1 VNTLPEE
8 FDVDTMVGRL
18 AEHWGI
24 AVESAEYLPV
34 GAGSYHWSIA
44 NTDGERSFV
53 TVDDLDR
60 KPWLGATRDEVFHG
74 LGGAFDTA
82 VALRNEGLRFVVA
95 PIATATGDTLH
106 RVAPRYS
113 LALFPF
119 VPLVDSEAGNG
130 VANPFPHYETP
141 DERADIVSM
150 LAELHRATP
159 TVGSVPRTLDLELP
173 GRRELD
179 AALAELGGTWDGGP
193 YSEPARL
200 VLGRHAADVVEL
212 LALADR
218 LAAEVACGRPR
229 WVVTHGEPH
238 ARNVLRTDEG
248 RALVD
253 WDTVALGPPER
264 DLWMLMDG
272 PGDVAH
278 YEAATG
284 HELDPSAGSFFR
296 LLWDLA
302 DLASYLEV
310 IRLPHVE
317 NEDTTRAYR
326 RVTECVGSRDLWSEL
341 LEGR

>member
-8 FDVDTMVGRL
+8 FDVDAMVDRL
-18 AEHWGI
+18 AEQWGI
-24 AVESAEYLPV
+24 AVELAEYLPV

-44 NTDGERSFV
+44 EADGKRSFV

-60 KPWLGATRDEVFHG
+60 KPWLGATRDAVFHG
-74 LGGAFDTA
+74 LGRAFDTA
-82 VALRNEGLRFVVA
+82 VALRDEGLHFVIA
-95 PIATATGDTLH
+95 PIATGTGHTLD

-119 VPLVDSEAGNG
+119 VPVVESRTGSEA
-130 VANPFPHYETP
+130 ASPFPHYETP
-141 DERADIVSM
+141 DERAHIVSM

-173 GRRELD
+173 GRGGLD
-179 AALAELGGTWDGGP
+179 AALEELDSTWDGGP

-200 VLGRHAADVVEL
+200 VLARHAADVGDL

-218 LAAEVACGRPR
+218 LAADVVRGRSR
-229 WVVTHGEPH
+229 WVITHGEPH
-238 ARNVLRTDEG
+238 ARNVLRTDKG
-248 RALVD
+248 RAFVD

-272 PGDVAH
+272 PAEVAL

-284 HELDPSAGSFFR
+284 YELDPRAGSFFR

-326 RVTECVGSRDLWSEL
+326 RVTECVRSRDLWSEL
-341 LEGR
+341 LEGP

>member
-1 VNTLPEE
+1 MNTLPEE
-8 FDVDTMVGRL
+8 FDVDAMVGRV
-18 AEHWGI
+18 AEHWDV

-44 NTDGERSFV
+44 DAGGKRSFV

-60 KPWLGATRDEVFHG
+60 KPWLGATRDTVFHG
-74 LGGAFDTA
+74 LGRAFETA
-82 VALRNEGLRFVVA
+82 VALRNAGLRFVIA

-119 VPLVDSEAGNG
+119 VPIVESRTASG
-130 VANPFPHYETP
+130 AASPFPHYETP
-141 DERADIVSM
+141 GERAAIVTM

-159 TVGSVPRTLDLELP
+159 VAGSAPRTLHLEVP

-179 AALAELGGTWDGGP
+179 AALQEVGSPWDGGP
-193 YSEPARL
+193 YSEPARQ
-200 VLGRHAADVVEL
+200 VLERHAADVGEL
-212 LALADR
+212 LALVDR
-218 LAAEVACGRPR
+218 LAADVARGRAR
-229 WVVTHGEPH
+229 WVITHGEPH
-238 ARNVLRTDEG
+238 ARNVLATDEG
-248 RALVD
+248 CALVD
-253 WDTVALGPPER
+253 WDTVALAPPER
-264 DLWMLMDG
+264 DLWMLMEG
-272 PGDVAH
+272 SAEVAL

-284 HELDPSAGSFFR
+284 YELDPRAADFFR

-326 RVTECVGSRDLWSEL
+326 RVTECVQSRDQWADL

>member
-8 FDVDTMVGRL
+8 FDVDAMVGRL
-18 AEHWGI
+18 ADQWGI

-44 NTDGERSFV
+44 DTEDKRSFV

-60 KPWLGATRDEVFHG
+60 KPWLGATSDAVFHG
-74 LGGAFDTA
+74 LGRAFDTA
-82 VALRNEGLRFVVA
+82 GALRSSGLRFVIA
-95 PIATATGDTLH
+95 PIATLTGDTLH

-119 VPLVDSEAGNG
+119 VPSVESPTGNE
-130 VANPFPHYETP
+130 VASPFPHYETP
-141 DERADIVSM
+141 DERAAIVSM

-159 TVGSVPRTLDLELP
+159 AVGSVPRTLDLEVP

-179 AALAELGGTWDGGP
+179 AALEELGSTWDGGP
-193 YSEPARL
+193 YSEPARRKL
-200 VLGRHAADVVEL
+200 ERHAADVGEL

-218 LAAEVACGRPR
+218 LAVDVARGHAR
-229 WVVTHGEPH
+229 WVITHGEPH

-272 PGDVAH
+272 AAEVAL

-284 HELDPSAGSFFR
+284 YELDPRAADFFR

-317 NEDTTRAYR
+317 NGDTTRAYR
-326 RVTECVGSRDLWSEL
+326 RVTECVRGREQWAEL